1 MPKTYD
7 KKAWLEQKE
16 LTKEENLKIIQNIV
30 NNFKEDPEKIL
41 EFIDFQSRFYNY
53 STRNTMLIYAQN
65 PGALFVG
72 SFAAIKKIT
81 DELAKEHKLPNGELP
96 YYGIKKGAKAIKIF
110 VPQKITYL
118 KNESGD
124 WIQLSKADKQMQLEY
139 KKGNIESYQRLGFGI
154 GSVFDI
160 SQTNLPIEL
169 YPTVISE
176 GFGEESEIHKQF
188 AEYLANIAVMS
199 LESVQI
205 KIEKLMDLLTAFPN
219 IQIFCTD
226 GCECFDNNKIFI
238 STRIDDEENN
248 AVRELLTKDLEHM
261 ESIQSEL
268 SNSRQ
273 FYLVYRFRNQSK
285 DLVGTIV
292 SRLEKCMSEYDFV
305 CKRLEKSDLK
315 QFLAVYFGI
324 SSYGAEIADVEGAT
338 NENM

>member
-53 STRNTMLIYAQN
+53 STRNTILIYAQN

-188 AEYLANIAVMS
+188 AEYITDFCKQHNIEVKDMNEETVTIRGLARNDNIIELNPLLNDTGRLSTLPMKLDMNCFIFLLKVIRCRLNRKKS
-199 LESVQI
+199 KLIFSV
-205 KIEKLMDLLTAFPN
+205 
-219 IQIFCTD
+219 C
-226 GCECFDNNKIFI
+226 
-238 STRIDDEENN
+238 
-248 AVRELLTKDLEHM
+248 
-261 ESIQSEL
+261 
-268 SNSRQ
+268 
-273 FYLVYRFRNQSK
+273 
-285 DLVGTIV
+285 
-292 SRLEKCMSEYDFV
+292 
-305 CKRLEKSDLK
+305 
-315 QFLAVYFGI
+315 
-324 SSYGAEIADVEGAT
+324 
-338 NENM
+338 

>member
-188 AEYLANIAVMS
+188 AEYITDFCKQHNIEVKDMNEETVTIRGLALYGVIETMNDNTRMAKAVDEALTERYGNLVFNS
-199 LESVQI
+199 RISKSV
-205 KIEKLMDLLTAFPN
+205 MA
-219 IQIFCTD
+219 
-226 GCECFDNNKIFI
+226 
-238 STRIDDEENN
+238 
-248 AVRELLTKDLEHM
+248 
-261 ESIQSEL
+261 
-268 SNSRQ
+268 SNSTAEQRAMTINTKLGSQ
-273 FYLVYRFRNQSK
+273 YA
-285 DLVGTIV
+285 DL
-292 SRLEKCMSEYDFV
+292 
-305 CKRLEKSDLK
+305 
-315 QFLAVYFGI
+315 
-324 SSYGAEIADVEGAT
+324 T
-338 NENM
+338 NEFIGRCK

>member
-1 MPKTYD
+1 MKIKT
-7 KKAWLEQKE
+7 KKKTVQQLLGLETFGK
-16 LTKEENLKIIQNIV
+16 
-30 NNFKEDPEKIL
+30 
-41 EFIDFQSRFYNY
+41 YG
-53 STRNTMLIYAQN
+53 LIA
-65 PGALFVG
+65 G
-72 SFAAIKKIT
+72 K
-81 DELAKEHKLPNGELP
+81 
-96 YYGIKKGAKAIKIF
+96 
-110 VPQKITYL
+110 
-118 KNESGD
+118 
-124 WIQLSKADKQMQLEY
+124 
-139 KKGNIESYQRLGFGI
+139 
-154 GSVFDI
+154 
-160 SQTNLPIEL
+160 
-169 YPTVISE
+169 
-176 GFGEESEIHKQF
+176 
-188 AEYLANIAVMS
+188 AEYVVFSILPSNIAVMS

-285 DLVGTIV
+285 DLVGTII

-305 CKRLEKSDLK
+305 CKRLEKSDSK

>member
-1 MPKTYD
+1 MKIKT
-7 KKAWLEQKE
+7 KKKTVQQLLGLETFGK
-16 LTKEENLKIIQNIV
+16 
-30 NNFKEDPEKIL
+30 
-41 EFIDFQSRFYNY
+41 YG
-53 STRNTMLIYAQN
+53 LIA
-65 PGALFVG
+65 G
-72 SFAAIKKIT
+72 K
-81 DELAKEHKLPNGELP
+81 
-96 YYGIKKGAKAIKIF
+96 
-110 VPQKITYL
+110 
-118 KNESGD
+118 
-124 WIQLSKADKQMQLEY
+124 
-139 KKGNIESYQRLGFGI
+139 
-154 GSVFDI
+154 
-160 SQTNLPIEL
+160 
-169 YPTVISE
+169 
-176 GFGEESEIHKQF
+176 
-188 AEYLANIAVMS
+188 AEYVVFSILPSNIAVMS

-285 DLVGTIV
+285 DLAGTIV

>member
-1 MPKTYD
+1 MKIKT
-7 KKAWLEQKE
+7 KKKTVQQLLGLETFGK
-16 LTKEENLKIIQNIV
+16 
-30 NNFKEDPEKIL
+30 
-41 EFIDFQSRFYNY
+41 YG
-53 STRNTMLIYAQN
+53 LIA
-65 PGALFVG
+65 G
-72 SFAAIKKIT
+72 K
-81 DELAKEHKLPNGELP
+81 
-96 YYGIKKGAKAIKIF
+96 
-110 VPQKITYL
+110 
-118 KNESGD
+118 
-124 WIQLSKADKQMQLEY
+124 
-139 KKGNIESYQRLGFGI
+139 
-154 GSVFDI
+154 
-160 SQTNLPIEL
+160 
-169 YPTVISE
+169 
-176 GFGEESEIHKQF
+176 
-188 AEYLANIAVMS
+188 AEYVVFSILPSNIAVMS

-305 CKRLEKSDLK
+305 CKRLRFLYKGIIIKHNKTEPTYTKTSLFLCEKRRFFMARTEK
-315 QFLAVYFGI
+315 GV
-324 SSYGAEIADVEGAT
+324 VAT
-338 NENM
+338 I